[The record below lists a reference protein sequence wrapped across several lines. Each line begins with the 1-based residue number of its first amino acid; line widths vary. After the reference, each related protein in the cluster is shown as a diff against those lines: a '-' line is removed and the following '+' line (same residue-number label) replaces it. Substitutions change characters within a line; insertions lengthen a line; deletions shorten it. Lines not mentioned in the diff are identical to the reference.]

1 MNKPKLVV
9 FDMAGTTVVDDGQV
23 PQAFTAA
30 LAVHGIAVG
39 PGDILGVRG
48 AAKRQAILDLLPPGA
63 GRERRAERVLA
74 SFREHLA
81 RLYQGN
87 VREIPGAAG
96 VFGWLR
102 GRGIRVALNTGFDRD
117 TAKML
122 LEALG
127 WNGRTVDAVVCGDD
141 VARGRPAPDM
151 ILRCM
156 ELTGVANAK
165 SVANVGDTMLDL
177 QAAHNAGAGWN
188 IGVLTGA
195 HERELMAGQSHTHL
209 LASVAEL
216 PALFS
221 GRCPEYGRG

>member
-1 MNKPKLVV
+1 MRGPSLVV

-23 PQAFTAA
+23 PEAFTAA
-30 LAVHGIAVG
+30 LAAHGIAVG
-39 PGDILGVRG
+39 PSDIRSVRG

-63 GRERRAERVLA
+63 DREPKAERVLA

-81 RLYQGN
+81 RLYQGK

-96 VFGWLR
+96 VFSWLR
-102 GRGIRVALNTGFDRD
+102 SRGIRVALNTGFDRD
-117 TAKML
+117 TARML

-127 WNGRTVDAVVCGDD
+127 WGGQTTDAVVCGDD

-151 ILRCM
+151 IFRCM
-156 ELTGVANAK
+156 ELTGIGSAED
-165 SVANVGDTMLDL
+165 VANVGDTMLDL
-177 QAAHNAGAGWN
+177 QAAHNAGARWN

-195 HERELMAGQSHTHL
+195 HERKLMAAQPHTHL
-209 LASVAEL
+209 LGSVAEL

-221 GRCPEYGRG
+221 TWSPG

>member
-1 MNKPKLVV
+1 MPE
-9 FDMAGTTVVDDGQV
+9 
-23 PQAFTAA
+23 AFTAA
-30 LAVHGIAVG
+30 LAGHGIAVG
-39 PGDILGVRG
+39 PGDIRGVRG

-63 GRERRAERVLA
+63 EREQKAERVLA
-74 SFREHLA
+74 SFRDHLA
-81 RLYQGN
+81 RLYQGR

-96 VFGWLR
+96 VFTWLR
-102 GRGIRVALNTGFDRD
+102 GRGIRVALNTGFDLD
-117 TAKML
+117 TANML

-127 WNGRTVDAVVCGDD
+127 WNTRTVDAIVCGDD

-156 ELTGVANAK
+156 ELTGVTIAK

-177 QAAHNAGAGWN
+177 QAAHHAGAGWN

-195 HERELMAGQSHTHL
+195 HERTLMAAQPHTHL

-221 GRCPEYGRG
+221 AGSSD

>member
-1 MNKPKLVV
+1 MATVELVC

-23 PQAFTAA
+23 PEAFTAA
-30 LAVHGIAVG
+30 LAGHGIALR
-39 PGDILGVRG
+39 PGAIRDVRG
-48 AAKRQAILDLLPPGA
+48 ASKRQAILDLLPPGPD
-63 GRERRAERVLA
+63 RERKAERALA

-81 RLYQGN
+81 RLYRGT

-117 TAKML
+117 TAHML
-122 LEALG
+122 LGALA
-127 WNGRTVDAVVCGDD
+127 WDAETVDAVVCGDD

-156 ELTGVANAK
+156 QLTGVAGAE
-165 SVANVGDTMLDL
+165 SVASVGDTVLDL
-177 QAAHNAGAGWN
+177 RAGHSAGVRWN
-188 IGVLTGA
+188 IGVLSGA
-195 HERELMAGQSHTHL
+195 HERSRMAAEPHTHL

-216 PALFS
+216 PALFAS
-221 GRCPEYGRG
+221 EGR

>member
-1 MNKPKLVV
+1 MTKPSLVV

-23 PQAFTAA
+23 PEAFTAA
-30 LAVHGIAVG
+30 LAAHGIAVG
-39 PGDILGVRG
+39 EGDIRGVRG
-48 AAKRQAILDLLPPGA
+48 AAKRQAILDFLPPGA
-63 GRERRAERVLA
+63 GRERKAERVLA

-102 GRGIRVALNTGFDRD
+102 GRGVRVALNTGFDRD
-117 TAKML
+117 TARML
-122 LEALG
+122 LDALG
-127 WNGRTVDAVVCGDD
+127 WNGQTVDAVVCGDD

-195 HERELMAGQSHTHL
+195 HERELMAAQPHTHL

-221 GRCPEYGRG
+221 AQRPE